1 MKKVQKYLRYSF
13 RAEGS
18 VIIWNWVHTAKLYN
32 LFNVT
37 YSLVCVYKS
46 IVFVGLMALD
56 RTELKIYENTGLERE
71 RRFAKVVYLSSI
83 VFEKLADYVFLK
95 IFP

>member
-1 MKKVQKYLRYSF
+1 M
-13 RAEGS
+13 
-18 VIIWNWVHTAKLYN
+18 AKLTYSM
-32 LFNVT
+32 

-71 RRFAKVVYLSSI
+71 RRFAKVGYLSST
-83 VFEKLADYVFLK
+83 VFEKWSDYVFMK